1 MEPQYML
8 TFGQRLRAHR
18 ERAGKSRTVLG
29 GLVGR
34 SAEWVKA
41 VESGRLLQP
50 RLPMLL
56 RLADA
61 LGIDDLSALTGTQ
74 SLPVNQLT
82 KIAHPGLEP
91 VREAMIGYGLRIDAP
106 PVDVLAQRVAAAW
119 AAWHTSAENRSA
131 VAPLLP
137 DLILDCRSAA
147 RGEDR
152 RQALIVLAKAYN
164 LTQAYLAFQSAPEL
178 VAMAA
183 DRALAAAYEA
193 DDPEAIAGAA
203 WYAEQYQKSVG
214 QPEMAAQIA
223 LDAIGVLPGLD
234 AEDPRLRACFGL
246 VQLSAAEAY
255 AGAGEEGRAW
265 RHWDQAD
272 RALGTLDTGYVHPWL
287 MFGRGVV
294 ENYSIL
300 LDVELFRAD
309 RAIQRLN
316 QVDLETIPSRTRRA
330 VQRVNHARAY
340 ALNGENFAVLHLV
353 QQAHWHSPETVRFR
367 PWVRETVL
375 SLTKSGGP
383 SVQGSAVEVAGSLG
397 ILD

>member
-1 MEPQYML
+1 MDDM
-8 TFGQRLRAHR
+8 TFGQRLRRYR
-18 ERAGKSRTVLG
+18 ERAGKSRSVLG

-41 VESGRLLQP
+41 VESGRLLPP

-56 RLADA
+56 RLADI
-61 LGIDDLSALTGTQ
+61 LGIDDLGALTGDQ
-74 SLPVNQLT
+74 SLSVNQLT

-91 VREAMIGYGLRIDAP
+91 VRDAMVRYQLPADP
-106 PVDVLAQRVAAAW
+106 PVDTLARRVAQAW
-119 AAWHTSAENRSA
+119 AAWHTAADHRSA

-137 DLILDCRSAA
+137 ALIRDGRAA
-147 RGEDR
+147 AQGEQR
-152 RQALIVLAKAYN
+152 RQALVQLAKTYN
-164 LTQAYLAFQSAPEL
+164 LAQAYLAFQSAPEL
-178 VAMAA
+178 LAMAA
-183 DRALAAAYEA
+183 DRGLAAAYEA

-214 QPEMAAQIA
+214 QPELAAQIA
-223 LDAIGVLPGLD
+223 LDAADVLPGLD
-234 AEDPRLRACFGL
+234 SDDADLRACFGL
-246 VQLSAAEAY
+246 VHLSAAEAY

-265 RHWDQAD
+265 RHWDHAD
-272 RALGTLDTGYVHPWL
+272 RTLGTLDAGYVHPWL

-294 ENYSIL
+294 ENYGVL

-316 QVDLETIPSRTRRA
+316 QVDLQIIPSRTRRS
-330 VQRVNHARAY
+330 VQSITHARAY
-340 ALNGENFAVLHLV
+340 ALNSEHFAVLHLV
-353 QQAHWHSPETVRFR
+353 EQARRYSPETVQYR

-375 SLTKSGGP
+375 DLTNSGGP
-383 SVQGSAVEVAGSLG
+383 SVKASAVEVASTLG